1 MCQETDMPGSWGS
14 IALLGVL
21 LAPVGRAPV
30 AAPSKAP
37 AESPAETSD
46 GTRAAVAGSA
56 PVESAEHVDAA
67 DEGPAIGFD
76 EALGHSEGTPELRG
90 LEAAV
95 EVKRSL
101 DRGIPRL
108 VYGPQI
114 MVMPGVRVMP
124 EHNRGF
130 ELQATATQPWSLEGY
145 GLKRRAAAKAETE
158 VLEAST
164 RAMALERRLAA
175 AHAWIRLHAA
185 EQQLALAGQELAL
198 ARARV
203 ERLDAG
209 RAAGVTTR
217 AHVAEGRTDVAELRA
232 LVIELRGLVHDLGLA
247 LARETGAD
255 AQRPLRTRGEPPR
268 VALPAEEELRQRFA
282 LVDELPAVAV
292 ERLRARALRA
302 VAVEE
307 QASRGHQMYAGVA
320 LQREATTDLMVFG
333 VLGASFAGDRGQ
345 RQRASAVA
353 EARHAEGRA
362 EQRGLELEAML
373 FTLLHDLH
381 HAREQVEIL
390 EREVLP
396 TFAELEAV
404 QTATVDAGEGTEPEL
419 LLARRRRIAVARR
432 LVEADAELEWAR
444 VQAWLY
450 LEAFA
455 AAGVGGTG
463 GGTEPGS

>member
-1 MCQETDMPGSWGS
+1 MCQETRMPGPWGS
-14 IALLGVL
+14 IALVGVL

-30 AAPSKAP
+30 AGPSEALAGTRPAAVGPAP
-37 AESPAETSD
+37 AEP
-46 GTRAAVAGSA
+46 
-56 PVESAEHVDAA
+56 AEHVGHA
-67 DEGPAIGFD
+67 DEGPAIEFD
-76 EALGHSEGTPELRG
+76 EALGHSGSTPELRG
-90 LEAAV
+90 LGEAV

-124 EHNRGF
+124 EQNRGF

-145 GLKRRAAAKAETE
+145 GPKRRAAAKAETE

-164 RAMALERRLAA
+164 RALALERRLAA

-185 EQQLALAGQELAL
+185 EQQHALAQQELAL

-203 ERLDAG
+203 ERLEAG

-217 AHVAEGRTDVAELRA
+217 AHVAEARTDVAELRA
-232 LVIELRGLVHDLGLA
+232 LVIELRGLVHDLGLS

-268 VALPAEEELRQRFA
+268 VALPTEEELRRRFA
-282 LVDELPAVAV
+282 AVDELPAVAV

-345 RQRASAVA
+345 RQRATAAA

-362 EQRGLELEAML
+362 EQRGLELEATL

-390 EREVLP
+390 QSQVLP

-404 QTATVDAGEGTEPEL
+404 QTAAVDAGEGTEPEL
-419 LLARRRRIAVARR
+419 LLARRRRIAASRR
-432 LVEADAELEWAR
+432 LVEADAALAWAR
-444 VQAWLY
+444 VQTWLY
-450 LEAFA
+450 LEAFV
-455 AAGVGGTG
+455 AAGVDGA
-463 GGTEPGS
+463 GTEPGT